1 MLTNWSDSF
10 SYFGQKGTVVEKATE
25 ETLKDWDHLKELL
38 SVCEGKALYKVLLL
52 LLGGVVHLLILWY
65 YNSSK
70 TDRGDLLE

>member
-10 SYFGQKGTVVEKATE
+10 SCFGQKGTVVEKATE

>member
-38 SVCEGKALYKVLLL
+38 SVCEGKAL
-52 LLGGVVHLLILWY
+52 
-65 YNSSK
+65 
-70 TDRGDLLE
+70 